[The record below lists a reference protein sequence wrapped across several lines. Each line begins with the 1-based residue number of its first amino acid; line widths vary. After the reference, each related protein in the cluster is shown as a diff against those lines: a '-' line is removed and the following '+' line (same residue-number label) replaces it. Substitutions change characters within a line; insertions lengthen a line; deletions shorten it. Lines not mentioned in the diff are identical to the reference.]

1 MTEVVLFIYL
11 LGVIVSM
18 IVWSI
23 RQFKGD
29 ASLVETMYCPIVFL
43 SSWIYVFE
51 ILKKNKQNVRS

>member
-1 MTEVVLFIYL
+1 MTEVVLFIYW
-11 LGVIVSM
+11 LGVIASM

-29 ASLVETMYCPIVFL
+29 AGLAETIYCPILFL

-51 ILKKNKQNVRS
+51 ILKK

>member
-1 MTEVVLFIYL
+1 MTEVVLR
-11 LGVIVSM
+11 GVIVSM

-43 SSWIYVFE
+43 LSWIYVFE
-51 ILKKNKQNVRS
+51 ILKK

>member
-23 RQFKGD
+23 REFKGE
-29 ASLVETMYCPIVFL
+29 ASLVETMYCPVVFL
-43 SSWIYVFE
+43 LSWIYVFE
-51 ILKKNKQNVRS
+51 ILKNK

>member
-51 ILKKNKQNVRS
+51 ILKNKQDVRS

>member
-1 MTEVVLFIYL
+1 MTEVVIFIYL
-11 LGVIVSM
+11 LGVIASM

-43 SSWIYVFE
+43 LSWIYEFV
-51 ILKKNKQNVRS
+51 IYKMRGNGRR

>member
-1 MTEVVLFIYL
+1 MTEVVLFMYL

-29 ASLVETMYCPIVFL
+29 ASLVETMYCPVVFL
-43 SSWIYVFE
+43 LSWIYVFE
-51 ILKKNKQNVRS
+51 ILKNK

>member
-43 SSWIYVFE
+43 LSWIYNP
-51 ILKKNKQNVRS
+51 K

>member
-23 RQFKGD
+23 RQFKGE
-29 ASLVETMYCPIVFL
+29 ASLVETMYCPVVFL
-43 SSWIYVFE
+43 LSWIYVFE
-51 ILKKNKQNVRS
+51 ILKK

>member
-1 MTEVVLFIYL
+1 MTEVVIFIYL
-11 LGVIVSM
+11 LGVVASM

-29 ASLVETMYCPIVFL
+29 ASLVETMCCPVVFL

-51 ILKKNKQNVRS
+51 ILKNK

>member
-29 ASLVETMYCPIVFL
+29 ASLVETMYGPIAFL

-51 ILKKNKQNVRS
+51 ILKK

>member
-1 MTEVVLFIYL
+1 MTEVIIFIYL
-11 LGVIVSM
+11 LCVIASM
-18 IVWSI
+18 VVWSI

-51 ILKKNKQNVRS
+51 ILKIK

>member
-1 MTEVVLFIYL
+1 MIEVVLFIYL
-11 LGVIVSM
+11 SGVIVSM

-51 ILKKNKQNVRS
+51 ILKNKQNVRS